1 LEWPA
6 AGGRYVPVTAYPQ
19 AGASLDELFDLIL
32 THLRAAELEGRLQS
46 ILERLCRVAR
56 AQDEAFPLALLA
68 AWSYAAAGGRQGERA
83 LPLAAAWR
91 CLHTAG
97 KLLNDAVGHGSSSL
111 LPGEPAQS
119 VLNAGVGLIFLSQ
132 AILSQATANGI
143 PNVVAQELQ
152 AAFARAGLR
161 AAAAQ
166 QERLGREET
175 LSWQD
180 YRAVTAMRSG
190 SPLALAT
197 HAGALLCWGE
207 YLDQHSMKDTMPAY
221 VENLTAYGHHLGM
234 MLQLADDLH
243 GIWRPD
249 GRSDL
254 ALGRRTW
261 PLLYGEMLAS
271 PEQRAHLLALAPH
284 ACEDPAMESALR
296 ELLVELDVPLAMVLA
311 ADEHRRHAEA
321 ALEPLADSRA
331 RRALIA
337 LVQRANLAPQDVP
350 R

>member
-1 LEWPA
+1 MA
-6 AGGRYVPVTAYPQ
+6 CPQ
-19 AGASLDELFDLIL
+19 AGTSLDELFDLIRA
-32 THLRAAELEGRLQS
+32 HLRAAELEGRLES

-56 AQDEAFPLALLA
+56 AQDEAFPLAFLA
-68 AWSYAAAGGRQGERA
+68 VWSYSAAGGCRGERA
-83 LPLAAAWR
+83 LPVAAAWR

-97 KLLNDAVGHGSSSL
+97 KLLNDAVVYRSSSL
-111 LPGEPAQS
+111 LPDEAAHS
-119 VLNAGVGLIFLSQ
+119 VLNAGVSLIFLSQ
-132 AILSQATANGI
+132 AILSQATTDGI
-143 PNVVAQELQ
+143 SDVAAQALQ
-152 AAFARAGLR
+152 AAFAHAGLY
-161 AAAAQ
+161 AAAGQ

-180 YRAVTAMRSG
+180 YQAVSAMRSG
-190 SPLALAT
+190 SALALAT
-197 HAGALLCWGE
+197 RAGALLCWGE
-207 YLDQHSMKDTMPAY
+207 CLDQDGTKEAMPAY
-221 VENLTAYGHHLGM
+221 IKALAEYGHHLGM

-261 PLLYGEMLAS
+261 PLLYGERLAT

-284 ACEDPAMESALR
+284 ASEDPAVESALR
-296 ELLVELDVPLAMVLA
+296 DLLVELDVPLAMVLA
-311 ADEHRRHAEA
+311 SDEHRRSAEA
-321 ALEPLADSRA
+321 ALEPLADSMA
-331 RRALIA
+331 RRALVM